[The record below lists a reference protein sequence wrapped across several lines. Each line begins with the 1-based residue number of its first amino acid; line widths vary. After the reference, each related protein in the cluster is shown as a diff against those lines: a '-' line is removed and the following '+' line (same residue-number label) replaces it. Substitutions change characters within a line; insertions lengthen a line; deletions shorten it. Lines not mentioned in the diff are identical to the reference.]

1 MDIIE
6 MHKYADLLLDKANS
20 PWYSSE
26 EKDIFIILAQA
37 EYVETRHLRFE
48 LDERVRKELLPLV
61 RQSTGVTTNTIN
73 LDSITDYMFTLSLE
87 GQFEKKCGDGT
98 ITQPISPIQWDDKA
112 ENQKDP
118 FNKAADDNPLY
129 SEWNNGTNNILTINS
144 DNVPASYIMMYLK
157 RPVDVINDESDPGNN
172 VNCELPPF
180 THEDIVN
187 LAVRKM
193 MANTEQQLN
202 YGMQQNEINKT
213 EN

>member
-73 LDSITDYMFTLSLE
+73 FKL
-87 GQFEKKCGDGT
+87 
-98 ITQPISPIQWDDKA
+98 
-112 ENQKDP
+112 
-118 FNKAADDNPLY
+118 
-129 SEWNNGTNNILTINS
+129 
-144 DNVPASYIMMYLK
+144 
-157 RPVDVINDESDPGNN
+157 
-172 VNCELPPF
+172 
-180 THEDIVN
+180 
-187 LAVRKM
+187 
-193 MANTEQQLN
+193 
-202 YGMQQNEINKT
+202 
-213 EN
+213 

>member
-61 RQSTGVTTNTIN
+61 RRSNGVTTATIN
-73 LDSITDYMFTLSLE
+73 LDAIQDYMFTLSLQGE
-87 GQFEKKCGDGT
+87 FKKKCGDGD
-98 ITQPISPIQWDDKA
+98 ITQPISPIQLDDYA

-118 FNKAADDNPLY
+118 FNKASDENPLY
-129 SEWNNGTNNILTINS
+129 TEENNGTNNVALIKS
-144 DNVPASYIMMYLK
+144 DNVPSSYILMYLK
-157 RPVDVINDESDPGNN
+157 RPVDVINDEADPGNN
-172 VNCELPPF
+172 VNCELPAF
-180 THEDIVN
+180 THEDIIN

-202 YGMQQNEINKT
+202 YGMQSNEINKT